1 MDERLR
7 RWTLAP
13 NKSPRPVGFPPL
25 HPACPASG
33 DNIFLTL
40 RHSRLPLVVQ
50 GPHLSTKLL
59 VVSQVGQV
67 RANNL
72 SSESSTIKSVPPI
85 LSHRLQYC
93 SSIIYLYR
101 VCLSLRLSQTA
112 INSRHVQSAMLV
124 PGWSQSEP
132 ITKVN
137 WTPGCASL
145 KLHNLEHW
153 QFYHGNVPKHHD
165 VCTPFQA
172 MLSDS

>member
-93 SSIIYLYR
+93 SIIIYLYR
-101 VCLSLRLSQTA
+101 VCVCPSDFHKQPS
-112 INSRHVQSAMLV
+112 
-124 PGWSQSEP
+124 
-132 ITKVN
+132 
-137 WTPGCASL
+137 TPGTSNPRCWCRVGASP
-145 KLHNLEHW
+145 N
-153 QFYHGNVPKHHD
+153 Q
-165 VCTPFQA
+165 
-172 MLSDS
+172 SRR